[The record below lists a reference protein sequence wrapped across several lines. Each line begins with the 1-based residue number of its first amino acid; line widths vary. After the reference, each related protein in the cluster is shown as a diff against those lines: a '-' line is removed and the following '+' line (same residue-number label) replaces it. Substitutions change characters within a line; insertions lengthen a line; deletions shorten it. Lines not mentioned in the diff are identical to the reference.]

1 MDAAY
6 CLYQTRKKFQEQ
18 RRGFSL
24 KHLVYDSLIPPWWM
38 ILERDRRF
46 CALYRDQNILWKKGI
61 VVWGRLVQANNLLFE
76 PGRWDHPAVIV
87 CSPVPLFDSNIK
99 ELTRIAQD
107 LYQLKDKKLEH
118 PEMVDFVTFAEV
130 ITNEMDCLFN
140 VKIPTSLT
148 FNQLVYFT
156 SIMVCRKHLPGG
168 YLKSAWFPTLIA
180 PDTTSAAMILPSKY
194 WFSDVLDCWCSD

>member
-61 VVWGRLVQANNLLFE
+61 VVFGRLVKANNLLF
-76 PGRWDHPAVIV
+76 
-87 CSPVPLFDSNIK
+87 
-99 ELTRIAQD
+99 
-107 LYQLKDKKLEH
+107 
-118 PEMVDFVTFAEV
+118 
-130 ITNEMDCLFN
+130 
-140 VKIPTSLT
+140 
-148 FNQLVYFT
+148 
-156 SIMVCRKHLPGG
+156 
-168 YLKSAWFPTLIA
+168 
-180 PDTTSAAMILPSKY
+180 
-194 WFSDVLDCWCSD
+194 